1 MKLHFLAFIC
11 AVTITS
17 CAQKEDKAAP
27 KTTDPLIGTWHL
39 VLSKSIAKGVTTT
52 TTPPAGQE
60 MIKMFNGTNFAFFTH
75 DLQKGKIA
83 NPVYESGSGT
93 YKLTGNDYIEHLAYC
108 NYREWEN
115 RDFNFT
121 LEFKGDTLI
130 QKGIEKIEKLHIN
143 REIIEE
149 YVKVR

>member
-1 MKLHFLAFIC
+1 MKLYFLAIIC
-11 AVTITS
+11 AVAITS
-17 CAQKEDKAAP
+17 CIQKENKTAL
-27 KTTDPLIGTWHL
+27 KTTAPLIGTWHL
-39 VLSKSIAKGVTTT
+39 VLSKSITKGVTTT
-52 TTPPAGQE
+52 TTPPADQE
-60 MIKMFNGTNFAFFTH
+60 MIKMFNGTHFAFFTH
-75 DLQKGKIA
+75 DLQQGKVA

-93 YKLTGNDYIEHLAYC
+93 YKLSGNDYTEHLAYC

-115 RDFNFT
+115 RDFKFT

-149 YVKVR
+149 YVKIR